1 MRELLELQAR
11 EGWLRPESLRVLAER
26 LRIPLHR
33 IESVSTFYTHFRREP
48 PKGAEIEVCRDL
60 ACRLAG
66 AGAAS
71 AALGEWAAARGD
83 AVVREVSCL
92 GRCDRAPAAA
102 FGHAVVDPRA
112 PDSWA
117 TRLDRR
123 DHEPI
128 SRPVRAWPAA
138 DPYVRRESGGEFRG
152 DVGGHVGVEI
162 DDEVGGEVDGEARNG
177 SGGDIDG
184 DADPGGEPLAPWAVI
199 RAALEQ
205 PKERVIE
212 RLERAGLRGMGGAGF
227 PTARKWSLVA
237 AEAAG
242 PKHVVCNAD
251 ESEPASFKDREL
263 LHDLSH
269 LVIEGMLLAA
279 YCVGAERGT
288 IFIRHEYEPERRRL
302 EAAIKAA
309 RAAGA
314 LGEGIFGSPFSF
326 EIDVF
331 VSPGGYILGEET
343 ALLECLEGRRGEPR
357 NKPPFPGTEGLFGR
371 PTLINNVETLVHA
384 VGIAHRGEEWWAGL
398 GREGFR
404 GHKFVSVC
412 GDVERPGVELFAV
425 GTPLREVL
433 ERHGGMKQGVALLA
447 VAPGG
452 ASSSFL
458 GGEALDVP
466 LDFEAL
472 TRAGSMLGAGA
483 VLFVAEG
490 RDLLEVGLDVT
501 RFFRNES
508 CGRCV
513 PCRLGSEKAV
523 ALVEKAG
530 GLSAGDETLL
540 RSLHATMGQTSIC
553 GLGQVALGPLL
564 SILDRFP
571 DRVRRATGA

>member
-1 MRELLELQAR
+1 LQELVRELLELQAR
-11 EGWLRPESLRVLAER
+11 EGWLRPESLRQLAER

-48 PKGAEIEVCRDL
+48 PQGAEIEVCRDL

-66 AGAAS
+66 AGAA
-71 AALGEWAAARGD
+71 AEALGEWAAARGD

-92 GRCDRAPAAA
+92 GRCDQAPAAA
-102 FGHAVVDPRA
+102 YGHALVDPRA
-112 PDSWA
+112 PAAWA
-117 TRLDRR
+117 TRLGRR
-123 DHEPI
+123 DQEPA

-138 DPYVRRESGGEFRG
+138 DPYVCGEDRGEDRGELGGK
-152 DVGGHVGVEI
+152 V
-162 DDEVGGEVDGEARNG
+162 
-177 SGGDIDG
+177 
-184 DADPGGEPLAPWAVI
+184 GGEPLAPWSVI
-199 RAALEQ
+199 RAALER
-205 PKERVIE
+205 PKERVIQ

-237 AEAAG
+237 AESAG

-263 LHDLSH
+263 LHDLPH

-302 EAAIKAA
+302 ESAVEAA

-314 LGEGIFGSPFSF
+314 LGEGIFGSSF
-326 EIDVF
+326 CFDLDVF

-357 NKPPFPGTEGLFGR
+357 NKPPFPGTAGLFGR

-384 VGIAHRGEEWWAGL
+384 VGIADRGEGWWEGL

-433 ERHGGMKQGVALLA
+433 ERHGGMQQGAALLA

-458 GGEALDVP
+458 GAEVLDLP
-466 LDFEAL
+466 LDFDAL
-472 TRAGSMLGAGA
+472 ARAGSMLAAGA
-483 VLFVAEG
+483 MLFVAEG

-508 CGRCV
+508 CGKCV

-523 ALVEKAG
+523 ALIEKAG
-530 GLSAGDETLL
+530 GLSVADEALL

-571 DRVRRATGA
+571 DRVRRAAGA